1 MRKHTG
7 IVLLITTAVMSGQVF
22 AQAGRGGQPTE
33 FRGLGSGVSNPK
45 SGAPGS
51 GVMVSPFVGGSV
63 THDSNVD
70 SASANEQSD
79 TYLDGTLGVRGGYT
93 GYALDVS
100 GLGFLTRRSYN
111 DYSAGDF
118 TAFGDVLKVKNG
130 IRDQLVV
137 EVDQSFRR
145 VEDDDHYGSEA
156 AVGGISPDSALDAS
170 SLSKRDI
177 NHAGVSVGRNL
188 TDKTELDLGY
198 RFDSLNYDDARYYDL
213 ISHYVQ
219 AEPAY
224 RMTDKTAG
232 TLTLKYGWQKNDSLD
247 QTADYSAARIGLKT
261 LGTDKLTFKAGG
273 GVQNFEYGADNSK
286 KTSFNFDG
294 TAFWAA
300 TEKVLFQAG
309 GRNGMQLSSFYDDNG
324 SEFSII
330 WGGVAWR
337 MVSSVTV
344 SAAVSY
350 REDDYLVPVQ
360 AGGELVDRLD
370 KGVGTRM
377 RVEYHT
383 PAEGMKLYAEVLQEK
398 VDSNVADYDRTRAGV
413 GVMLAY

>member
-1 MRKHTG
+1 M
-7 IVLLITTAVMSGQVF
+7 LGQVF
-22 AQAGRGGQPTE
+22 AQAGQGGQSTE
-33 FRGLGSGVSNPK
+33 YRGIGTGTPK

-63 THDSNVD
+63 THDSNVGN
-70 SASANEQSD
+70 AAANEQSD

-100 GLGFLTRRSYN
+100 GLGFLSRRSYN
-111 DYSAGDF
+111 DFNDLNF
-118 TAFGDVLKVKNG
+118 TTFGDVLKVKNG
-130 IRDQLVV
+130 TRDQFVI

-145 VEDDDHYGSEA
+145 VEDVDHYGAEA

-198 RFDSLNYDDARYYDL
+198 RFDSLNYDDARFYDL

-232 TLTLKYGWQKNDSLD
+232 ILTLKYGLQKNDTLD
-247 QTADYSAARIGLKT
+247 ETADYSAARIGLKT

-273 GVQNFEYGADNSK
+273 GVQNFEYGTDNSK
-286 KTSFNFDG
+286 KTSFNYDG

-300 TEKVLFQAG
+300 TEKILFQAG
-309 GRNGMQLSSFYDDNG
+309 GRNGMQLSSFYADNG
-324 SEFSII
+324 SEFLIV
-330 WGGVAWR
+330 WAGVAWR
-337 MVSSVTV
+337 MQPSVTM

-360 AGGELVDRLD
+360 EGGVLVDRLD
-370 KGVGTRM
+370 KGVGY
-377 RVEYHT
+377 RVRAEYHT

-398 VDSNVADYDRTRAGV
+398 VDSNVADYDKTRAGV
-413 GVMLAY
+413 GVVLAY